1 MKRSQRI
8 NEEVKQQRSLK
19 NRGRKLKKNGKPKM
33 RLWKKL
39 LLGFLTTLLV
49 LTGLVLVYGTVIL
62 TRTEDAFKTTF
73 SDLGLSSSKKSDD
86 IIKATKPLTLLLM
99 GVDTG
104 DGARSDLW
112 SGQSDTMIVMTVNPQ
127 TNTTTMVSLERD
139 MLTRIIDK
147 DGDVVETAK
156 LNAAY
161 AGGGA
166 VNAVSTIQQQI
177 GLDIDKYA
185 LINMN
190 GLKDLV
196 DAVGGIEVDNKLG
209 ATISIEE
216 TEPDYTA
223 TVEPGKQHINGD
235 QALVYARMRHQD
247 PEGDIGRQARQRE
260 VITQIMSKILSLDSI
275 TKYEKILKAIS
286 ANMKTD
292 FAVTGSSLKSLLG
305 YKDAFKKMRSI
316 KLQGLGEMIDGLSY
330 QVMPANNLLSVQN
343 ALRLSLGKPV
353 EKSLSPNIITFE
365 NYYGGYVP
373 SAILPTVSTTVN
385 GKTTEKTLLTNGE
398 EASADEASEGSTSE
412 TASTTYDEQTSETQY
427 DAYGN
432 PIY

>member
-8 NEEVKQQRSLK
+8 NYEARHGSK
-19 NRGRKLKKNGKPKM
+19 NTKNRKLKKNGKPKM
-33 RLWKKL
+33 RLWKKV
-39 LLGFLTTLLV
+39 LLGFLATILV
-49 LTGLVLVYGTVIL
+49 FAGLIFAYATVVLN
-62 TRTEDAFKTTF
+62 RTESAFKTTF
-73 SDLGLSSSKKSDD
+73 SDLGLSSSKKLDD
-86 IIKATKPLTLLLM
+86 IIKATNPLTILLM

-104 DGARSDLW
+104 DSARSDLW
-112 SGQSDTMIVMTVNPQ
+112 SGQSDTMIVMTINPQ

-139 MLTRIIDK
+139 MLTSIIDK

-161 AGGGA
+161 ANGGA
-166 VNAVSTIQQQI
+166 VSAVSTIQQQI

-209 ATISIEE
+209 ETISIEE

-260 VITQIMSKILSLDSI
+260 VITQIVSKILSLDSI
-275 TKYEKILKAIS
+275 TKYEKILTAIS
-286 ANMKTD
+286 GNMKTD
-292 FAVTGSSLKSLLG
+292 FAVNGNSLKSLLG
-305 YKDAFKKMRSI
+305 YKDAFQKMRSI
-316 KLQGLGEMIDGLSY
+316 KLQGLGEMINGISY

-343 ALRLSLGKPV
+343 ALRLSLGKPI

-365 NYYGGYVP
+365 NYYGGYAP
-373 SAILPTVSTTVN
+373 AATLPTVTTTVN
-385 GKTTEKTLLTNGE
+385 GKSTEKTLLTDGE
-398 EASADEASEGSTSE
+398 EASAEKASQESTSE
-412 TASTTYDEQTSETQY
+412 TAVTSETQY
-427 DAYGN
+427 DVYGN

>member
-1 MKRSQRI
+1 MKRSERI
-8 NEEVKQQRSLK
+8 SYESK
-19 NRGRKLKKNGKPKM
+19 RGTKKDKPRKLKKNGKPKM

-39 LLGFLTTLLV
+39 LLSFLILV
-49 LTGLVLVYGTVIL
+49 LAIAGIVFAYGTVVL
-62 TRTEDAFKTTF
+62 NRTEDLMKSTF
-73 SDLGLSSSKKSDD
+73 SDLGLKSSQKSNE
-86 IIKATKPLTLLLM
+86 IIKATEPLTVLLM

-104 DGARSDLW
+104 DEARSDLW
-112 SGQSDTMIVMTVNPQ
+112 SGQSDTMIVMTINPK

-139 MLTRIIDK
+139 MLTNIIDK
-147 DGDVVETAK
+147 DGDKVDTAK

-166 VNAVSTIQQQI
+166 VNAVATIQQQI

-196 DAVGGIEVDNKLG
+196 DAVGGIEVNNTLG
-209 ATISIEE
+209 EPISIEE

-223 TVEPGKQHINGD
+223 VVAPGKQHINGD

-260 VITQIMSKILSLDSI
+260 VITQIVSKILSLDSI
-275 TKYEKILKAIS
+275 TKYEQILKAIS
-286 ANMKTD
+286 GNMKTD
-292 FAVTGSSLKSLLG
+292 FAVTGDSLKSLLG

-316 KLQGLGEMIDGLSY
+316 KLQGIGEMINGLSY
-330 QVMPANNLLSVQN
+330 QVMPADNLLSVQN

-353 EKSLSPNIITFE
+353 EDSLSHNIVTFE

-373 SAILPTVSTTVN
+373 NAILPTVTTTVN
-385 GKTTEKTLLTNGE
+385 GKSTEKVLRTDGSE
-398 EASADEASEGSTSE
+398 ETEAQASESTSE
-412 TASTTYDEQTSETQY
+412 QTEVQ
-427 DAYGN
+427 
-432 PIY
+432 

>member
-8 NEEVKQQRSLK
+8 NYEARHGSK
-19 NRGRKLKKNGKPKM
+19 NTKNRKLKKNGKPKM
-33 RLWKKL
+33 RLWKKV
-39 LLGFLTTLLV
+39 LLGFLATILV
-49 LTGLVLVYGTVIL
+49 FAGLIFAYATVVLN
-62 TRTEDAFKTTF
+62 RTESAFKTTF

-86 IIKATKPLTLLLM
+86 IIKATNPLTILLM

-104 DGARSDLW
+104 DSARSDLW
-112 SGQSDTMIVMTVNPQ
+112 SGQSDTMIVMTINPQ

-139 MLTRIIDK
+139 MLTSIIDK

-161 AGGGA
+161 ANGGA
-166 VNAVSTIQQQI
+166 VSAVSTIQQQI

-209 ATISIEE
+209 ETISIEE

-260 VITQIMSKILSLDSI
+260 VITQIVSKILSLDSI
-275 TKYEKILKAIS
+275 TKYEKILTAIS
-286 ANMKTD
+286 GNMKTD
-292 FAVTGSSLKSLLG
+292 FAVNGNSLKSLLG
-305 YKDAFKKMRSI
+305 YKDAFQKMRSI
-316 KLQGLGEMIDGLSY
+316 KLQGLGEMINGISY

-343 ALRLSLGKPV
+343 ALRLSLGKPI

-365 NYYGGYVP
+365 NYYGGYAP
-373 SAILPTVSTTVN
+373 ATTLPTVTTTVN
-385 GKTTEKTLLTNGE
+385 GKSTEKTLLTDGE
-398 EASADEASEGSTSE
+398 EASAEKASQESTSE
-412 TASTTYDEQTSETQY
+412 TAVTSETQY
-427 DAYGN
+427 DVYGN